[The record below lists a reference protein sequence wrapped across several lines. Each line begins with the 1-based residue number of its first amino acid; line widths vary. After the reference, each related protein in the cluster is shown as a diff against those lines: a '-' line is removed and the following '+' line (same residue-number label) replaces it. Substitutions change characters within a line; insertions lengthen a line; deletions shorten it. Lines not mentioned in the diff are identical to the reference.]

1 MNALNEVNKVISN
14 VSFQSSRHSQ
24 CEEDEWLTADKM
36 AVNEI
41 FTRLIFRIFIN
52 CTPMQIRQGKT
63 SFKLKGFFYPL
74 NLKNFSSVW

>member
-52 CTPMQIRQGKT
+52 CTPMQIHQGKT
-63 SFKLKGFFYPL
+63 SFKLKVFFL
-74 NLKNFSSVW
+74 SLKFEEF